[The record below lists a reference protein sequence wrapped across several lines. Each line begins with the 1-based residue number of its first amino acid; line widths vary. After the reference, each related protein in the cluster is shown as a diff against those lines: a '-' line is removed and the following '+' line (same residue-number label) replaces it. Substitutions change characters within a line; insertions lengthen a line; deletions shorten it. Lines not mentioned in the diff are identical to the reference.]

1 MVVNYYSSSTLGWN
15 SFPCPPIHE
24 NSSNLVKFL
33 KPRTLREKILEYTR
47 KQLNLSRIRFVTF
60 SKNRPRNLCMY
71 MFVFQ
76 VITYCINEKREGQFW
91 SKKLALSRTVHRKIV
106 QKMGSQMTLQDN
118 LLFMFYVFYVRI
130 FGIITWSASFLNFLS
145 HVIKVSCF
153 GLLG

>member
-1 MVVNYYSSSTLGWN
+1 
-15 SFPCPPIHE
+15 
-24 NSSNLVKFL
+24 
-33 KPRTLREKILEYTR
+33 
-47 KQLNLSRIRFVTF
+47 
-60 SKNRPRNLCMY
+60 MY

-91 SKKLALSRTVHRKIV
+91 GKKLALSRTVHRKIV